1 LLQIVYGTILPGE
14 HIKEAHK
21 ARRHMATFGELTG
34 GAVLLFTDAH
44 GNHWERAPHG
54 LRRLEREVKI
64 C

>member
-1 LLQIVYGTILPGE
+1 
-14 HIKEAHK
+14 
-21 ARRHMATFGELTG
+21 MATFGELTG